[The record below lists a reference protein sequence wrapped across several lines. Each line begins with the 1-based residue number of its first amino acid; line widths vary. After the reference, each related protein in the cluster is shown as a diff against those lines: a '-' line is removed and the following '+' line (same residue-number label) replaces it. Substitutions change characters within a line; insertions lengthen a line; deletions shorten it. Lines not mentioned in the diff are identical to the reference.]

1 MCYGGEMDENE
12 ISQHVVGAAI
22 EVHREL
28 GGPGLLESIYE
39 EALCRELEIRGLD
52 VQRQCLVNVEY
63 KGLELGKRLVL
74 DLLVENKVIVEVK
87 SVEKHNSLYEAQ
99 LLTYLRASRKKLG
112 LLVNFGERYV
122 VQGIRRIVNGL
133 N

>member
-1 MCYGGEMDENE
+1 MDENE

>member
-1 MCYGGEMDENE
+1 MDENE

-63 KGLELGKRLVL
+63 KGLELAKRLVL